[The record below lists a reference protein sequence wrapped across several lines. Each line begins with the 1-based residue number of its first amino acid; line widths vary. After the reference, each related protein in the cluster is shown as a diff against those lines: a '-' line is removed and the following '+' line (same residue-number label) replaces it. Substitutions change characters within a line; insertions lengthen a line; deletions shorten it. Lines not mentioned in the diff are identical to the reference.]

1 MLFDLVPVKEM
12 GQPSNPWSPVIR
24 CSDDQRREM
33 EGMNTEMS
41 HREPAPSDGDKKRS
55 YRIIRHFDGSRSA
68 REVLIGLVTA
78 HVREV

>member
-1 MLFDLVPVKEM
+1 
-12 GQPSNPWSPVIR
+12 
-24 CSDDQRREM
+24 
-33 EGMNTEMS
+33 MNTEMS